1 MFVDVFSDVEQCS
14 RPPPRRPAASSSKS
28 SHYRFT
34 TPADPRCMAKENQ
47 RQRQRQRE
55 TERETEICREEW
67 QWRGASDEARQC
79 SPEYRTA
86 TGFERVALLGAWMD
100 HSWSLVASSG
110 LQCEARAPKR
120 REGDVVDISLS
131 KLHAAIRNAH
141 GDANFQGRE

>member
-1 MFVDVFSDVEQCS
+1 M
-14 RPPPRRPAASSSKS
+14 
-28 SHYRFT
+28 
-34 TPADPRCMAKENQ
+34 
-47 RQRQRQRE
+47 
-55 TERETEICREEW
+55 
-67 QWRGASDEARQC
+67 GASDEARQC

-120 REGDVVDISLS
+120 REGDVVDICLS
-131 KLHAAIRNAH
+131 KLHAATRNAH